1 MFAYS
6 ADQIRAAE
14 KALMAHEVA
23 DDEMMKLAAAAV
35 ADTALDMLRAQS
47 RRTPAHQETPKQATG
62 GRDMQAPG
70 AADVVVAV
78 GPGGNGGDGLFAATH
93 LLLAGYRVQAVP
105 VSTRADGT
113 PKVHPAAWQAFR
125 AAGGEQVSARELVAA
140 AKTAAAATTPGAAT
154 APGPATAPAL
164 IIDAIAGLSAGR
176 GLSGEIAEFFS
187 AQRRAGTDVLA
198 IDVPT
203 GVHCDTG
210 ATAPEIT
217 AAETTAREAT
227 STAASANQD
236 AATCERRPGDSYVRA
251 TVTISFGAGR
261 LAHAATPACGKVVIA
276 DLQLPQGPRS
286 FAEELAHQ
294 NSAESKV
301 TENTNAGASS
311 SNSTS
316 TGFEQGTVE
325 FFQVP
330 AIATKV
336 RASASGSAAEPPQA
350 PGAPEFQHGTVGVG
364 SGPGNLEPQPAGDKY
379 SSGVVGLCAGSAAYP
394 GAGILSAAGAIAAT
408 PSMVRVLGPAE
419 LTRDVVRVH
428 PEAVTHTSVHTAGRV
443 QALVVGPGRGT
454 DISAALEL
462 EYALRGTQPLVLDA
476 DAITLLAASAQ
487 LRELLRD
494 RAGASPVL
502 LTPHDG
508 EFQRLADSLP
518 APDQEAMT
526 GSTSG
531 SSATTDRLRTTRALA
546 AQLNAWVL
554 RKGRITLIA
563 SPDGRLV
570 SVNTGSS
577 WAATPGSGDV
587 LSGILGAFL
596 AEWNAPAATPET
608 KHNEEAAQS
617 GLADVF
623 RRAVVVHSWAAQLA
637 AQTEFGMA
645 PTSASAIATAIP
657 RALAY
662 FSRQ

>member
-14 KALMAHEVA
+14 KALLAHEVA

-47 RRTPAHQETPKQATG
+47 SDKV
-62 GRDMQAPG
+62 
-70 AADVVVAV
+70 VVVA

-93 LLLAGYRVQAVP
+93 LLLAGYRVHAVP
-105 VSTRADGT
+105 VATLADGS
-113 PKVHPAAWQAFR
+113 PKVHEAAWQAFR
-125 AAGGEQVSARELVAA
+125 AAGGELLGTGELAELADSAQ
-140 AKTAAAATTPGAAT
+140 
-154 APGPATAPAL
+154 APAL

-176 GLSGEIAEFFS
+176 GLDGAIAEFFH
-187 AQRRAGTDVLA
+187 AQRRLGTDVLA
-198 IDVPT
+198 VDVPT

-210 ATAPEIT
+210 DIAPET
-217 AAETTAREAT
+217 AAREAP
-227 STAASANQD
+227 STAAGTDQD
-236 AATCERRPGDSYVRA
+236 AAPCERQPGDSYVRA

-261 LAHAATPACGKVVIA
+261 LAHAATPVCGKVVIA

-294 NSAESKV
+294 NPIGQSAATAHEDGEHGEDEHHV
-301 TENTNAGASS
+301 TE
-311 SNSTS
+311 
-316 TGFEQGTVE
+316 FL
-325 FFQVP
+325 QVP
-330 AIATKV
+330 AIATRTQIQA
-336 RASASGSAAEPPQA
+336 RASASGSATAPPQA
-350 PGAPEFQHGTVGVG
+350 PELPEFQHATVDVG
-364 SGPGNLEPQPAGDKY
+364 SGPGNLEPQPTGDKY
-379 SSGVVGLCAGSAAYP
+379 SSGVVGVCAGSAAYP

-419 LTRDVVRVH
+419 LTRDVVRAH
-428 PEAVTHTSVHTAGRV
+428 PEAVTHDSVRTAGRV

-462 EYALRGTQPLVLDA
+462 EHALRGSQPLVLDA

-494 RAGASPVL
+494 RASASPVL

-508 EFQRLADSLP
+508 EFQRLADALH
-518 APDQEAMT
+518 
-526 GSTSG
+526 TSDHDATTA
-531 SSATTDRLRTTRALA
+531 SANGADDATDRLRETRNLA
-546 AQLNAWVL
+546 AQLNAWIL

-563 SPDGRLV
+563 SPSGHVV

-596 AEWNAPAATPET
+596 AEWNAPAAAPEA

-617 GLADVF
+617 DLADVF

>member
-14 KALMAHEVA
+14 KALLAHEVA

-47 RRTPAHQETPKQATG
+47 SDKV
-62 GRDMQAPG
+62 
-70 AADVVVAV
+70 VVVA

-93 LLLAGYRVQAVP
+93 LLLAGYRVHAVP
-105 VSTRADGT
+105 VATLADGS
-113 PKVHPAAWQAFR
+113 PKVHEPAWQAFR
-125 AAGGEQVSARELVAA
+125 AAGGELLGTGELAGLADSAQ
-140 AKTAAAATTPGAAT
+140 
-154 APGPATAPAL
+154 APAL

-176 GLSGEIAEFFS
+176 GLDGAIAEFFH
-187 AQRRAGTDVLA
+187 AQRRLGTDVLA
-198 IDVPT
+198 VDVPT

-210 ATAPEIT
+210 ETAPET
-217 AAETTAREAT
+217 AAREAT
-227 STAASANQD
+227 STAANTDQD
-236 AATCERRPGDSYVRA
+236 AAPCERQPGDSYVRA

-261 LAHAATPACGKVVIA
+261 LAHAATPVCGKVVIA

-294 NSAESKV
+294 NPIGQSAAIAHEDGEHGEDEHHI
-301 TENTNAGASS
+301 T
-311 SNSTS
+311 
-316 TGFEQGTVE
+316 E

-330 AIATKV
+330 AIATRTQIQS
-336 RASASGSAAEPPQA
+336 RASASGSATAPPQQ
-350 PGAPEFQHGTVGVG
+350 PELPEFQHGTAGVG

-419 LTRDVVRVH
+419 LTRDVVRAH
-428 PEAVTHTSVHTAGRV
+428 PEAVTHTSVRTAGRV

-487 LRELLRD
+487 LRKLLRD
-494 RAGASPVL
+494 RASTSPVL

-508 EFQRLADSLP
+508 EFQRLADALP
-518 APDQEAMT
+518 APDQDA
-526 GSTSG
+526 
-531 SSATTDRLRTTRALA
+531 SANDATDRLRTTRALA
-546 AQLNAWVL
+546 TQLNAWVL

-596 AEWNAPAATPET
+596 AEWNAPAAAPEA
-608 KHNEEAAQS
+608 KHNSAAQVD
-617 GLADVF
+617 LADVF

-662 FSRQ
+662 FSSQ

>member
-14 KALMAHEVA
+14 KALLAHEVT

-47 RRTPAHQETPKQATG
+47 SDKV
-62 GRDMQAPG
+62 
-70 AADVVVAV
+70 VVVA

-93 LLLAGYRVQAVP
+93 LLLAGYRVHAVP
-105 VSTRADGT
+105 VATLADGS
-113 PKVHPAAWQAFR
+113 PKVHEPAWQAFR
-125 AAGGEQVSARELVAA
+125 AAGGELLGTGELAGLADSAQ
-140 AKTAAAATTPGAAT
+140 
-154 APGPATAPAL
+154 APAL

-176 GLSGEIAEFFS
+176 GLDGAIAEFFH
-187 AQRRAGTDVLA
+187 AQRRLGTDVLA
-198 IDVPT
+198 VDVPT

-210 ATAPEIT
+210 ETAPET
-217 AAETTAREAT
+217 AAREAT
-227 STAASANQD
+227 STAANTDQD
-236 AATCERRPGDSYVRA
+236 AAPCERQPGDSYVRA

-261 LAHAATPACGKVVIA
+261 LAHAATPVCGKVVIA

-294 NSAESKV
+294 NPIGQSAAIAHEDGEHGEDEHGEDEHHV
-301 TENTNAGASS
+301 T
-311 SNSTS
+311 
-316 TGFEQGTVE
+316 E

-330 AIATKV
+330 AIATRTQIQA
-336 RASASGSAAEPPQA
+336 RASASGSATAPPQA
-350 PGAPEFQHGTVGVG
+350 PGVPEFQHATVDVG
-364 SGPGNLEPQPAGDKY
+364 SGPGNLEPQPTGDKY
-379 SSGVVGLCAGSAAYP
+379 SSGVVGVCAGSAAYP

-408 PSMVRVLGPAE
+408 PSMVRVIGPAE
-419 LTRDVVRVH
+419 LTRDVVRAH
-428 PEAVTHTSVHTAGRV
+428 PEAVTHASVRTAGRV

-462 EYALRGTQPLVLDA
+462 EHALRGTQPLVLDA

-494 RAGASPVL
+494 RASTSPVL

-508 EFQRLADSLP
+508 EFQRLADALS
-518 APDQEAMT
+518 APDQD
-526 GSTSG
+526 GS
-531 SSATTDRLRTTRALA
+531 ANDATDRLRTTRNLA
-546 AQLNAWVL
+546 AQLNTWIL

-563 SPDGRLV
+563 SPSGHVV

-596 AEWNAPAATPET
+596 AEWNAQWSAPGNAPEVAADTEQNSAT
-608 KHNEEAAQS
+608 AAARA

-662 FSRQ
+662 FSSQ

>member
-47 RRTPAHQETPKQATG
+47 SDKV
-62 GRDMQAPG
+62 
-70 AADVVVAV
+70 VVVA

-93 LLLAGYRVQAVP
+93 LLLAGYRVHAVP
-105 VSTRADGT
+105 VATLADGS
-113 PKVHPAAWQAFR
+113 PKVHEAAWHAFR
-125 AAGGEQVSARELVAA
+125 AAGGELLGTGELAGLADSAQ
-140 AKTAAAATTPGAAT
+140 
-154 APGPATAPAL
+154 APAL

-176 GLSGEIAEFFS
+176 GLDGAIAEFFH
-187 AQRRAGTDVLA
+187 AQRQLGTDVLA
-198 IDVPT
+198 VDVPT

-210 ATAPEIT
+210 DTAPET
-217 AAETTAREAT
+217 AAREAP
-227 STAASANQD
+227 STAASADQD
-236 AATCERRPGDSYVRA
+236 AATCERQPGDSYVRA
-251 TVTISFGAGR
+251 TVTVSFGAGR

-294 NSAESKV
+294 NPIGQSAAIAHEDGEHGEDEHGEDEHGEDEHHV
-301 TENTNAGASS
+301 T
-311 SNSTS
+311 
-316 TGFEQGTVE
+316 E

-330 AIATKV
+330 AIATRTQIQA
-336 RASASGSAAEPPQA
+336 RASASGSATAPPQA
-350 PGAPEFQHGTVGVG
+350 PELPEFQHATVDVG
-364 SGPGNLEPQPAGDKY
+364 SGPGNLEPQPTGDKY
-379 SSGVVGLCAGSAAYP
+379 SSGVVGVCAGSAAYP

-408 PSMVRVLGPAE
+408 PSMVRVIGPAE
-419 LTRDVVRVH
+419 LTRDVVRAH
-428 PEAVTHTSVHTAGRV
+428 PEAVTHDSVRTAGRV

-462 EYALRGTQPLVLDA
+462 EHALRGSQPLVLDA

-494 RAGASPVL
+494 RTSASPVL

-508 EFQRLADSLP
+508 EFQRLADTLP
-518 APDQEAMT
+518 APDQDVSTDDAT
-526 GSTSG
+526 TASTADTSG
-531 SSATTDRLRTTRALA
+531 STDATDRLRTTRALA

-554 RKGRITLIA
+554 RKGRLTLIA

-596 AEWNAPAATPET
+596 AEWNAPAAAPEA

-617 GLADVF
+617 DLADVF

>member
-14 KALMAHEVA
+14 KALLAHEVA

-47 RRTPAHQETPKQATG
+47 SDKV
-62 GRDMQAPG
+62 
-70 AADVVVAV
+70 VVVA

-93 LLLAGYRVQAVP
+93 LLLAGYRVHAVP
-105 VSTRADGT
+105 VATRADGS
-113 PKVHPAAWQAFR
+113 PKVHEAAWQAFR
-125 AAGGEQVSARELVAA
+125 AAGGELLGTGELAGLADSAQ
-140 AKTAAAATTPGAAT
+140 
-154 APGPATAPAL
+154 APAL

-176 GLSGEIAEFFS
+176 GLDGAIAEFFH
-187 AQRRAGTDVLA
+187 AQRRLGTDVLA
-198 IDVPT
+198 VDVPT

-210 ATAPEIT
+210 DTAPET
-217 AAETTAREAT
+217 AAREAT
-227 STAASANQD
+227 STAASTDQD
-236 AATCERRPGDSYVRA
+236 AAPCERQPGDSYVRA

-261 LAHAATPACGKVVIA
+261 LAHAATPVCGKVVIA

-294 NSAESKV
+294 NPIGQSAAIAHEDGEHGEDERHV
-301 TENTNAGASS
+301 T
-311 SNSTS
+311 
-316 TGFEQGTVE
+316 E

-330 AIATKV
+330 ALATRTQIQA
-336 RASASGSAAEPPQA
+336 RASASGSATAPPQQ
-350 PGAPEFQHGTVGVG
+350 PELPEFQHATVGVG

-379 SSGVVGLCAGSAAYP
+379 SSGVVGVCAGSKSYP
-394 GAGILSAAGAIAAT
+394 GAGILATAGAIAAT

-419 LTRDVVRVH
+419 LTRDVVRAH
-428 PEAVTHTSVHTAGRV
+428 PEAVTHTSVRTAGRV

-462 EYALRGTQPLVLDA
+462 EHALRGSQPLVLDA

-494 RAGASPVL
+494 RASASPVL
-502 LTPHDG
+502 LTPHDR
-508 EFQRLADSLP
+508 EFQRLADALS
-518 APDQEAMT
+518 ASDQDA
-526 GSTSG
+526 
-531 SSATTDRLRTTRALA
+531 SADDATDRLRTTRALA

-554 RKGRITLIA
+554 RKGRLTLIA

-570 SVNTGSS
+570 SANTGSS

-596 AEWNAPAATPET
+596 AEWNAPAAAPEA

-617 GLADVF
+617 DLADVF

>member
-14 KALMAHEVA
+14 KALLAHEVA

-47 RRTPAHQETPKQATG
+47 SDKV
-62 GRDMQAPG
+62 
-70 AADVVVAV
+70 VVVA

-93 LLLAGYRVQAVP
+93 LLLAGYRVHAVP
-105 VSTRADGT
+105 VATLADGS
-113 PKVHPAAWQAFR
+113 PKVHEPAWQAFR
-125 AAGGEQVSARELVAA
+125 AAGGELLGTGELAGLADSAQ
-140 AKTAAAATTPGAAT
+140 
-154 APGPATAPAL
+154 APAL

-176 GLSGEIAEFFS
+176 GLDGAIAEFFH
-187 AQRRAGTDVLA
+187 AQRRLGTDVLA
-198 IDVPT
+198 VDVPT

-210 ATAPEIT
+210 ETAPET
-217 AAETTAREAT
+217 AAREAT
-227 STAASANQD
+227 STAANTDQD
-236 AATCERRPGDSYVRA
+236 AAPCERQPGDSYVRA

-261 LAHAATPACGKVVIA
+261 LAHAATPVCGKVVIA

-294 NSAESKV
+294 NPIGQSAAIAHEDGEHGEDERGEDEHHI
-301 TENTNAGASS
+301 T
-311 SNSTS
+311 
-316 TGFEQGTVE
+316 E

-330 AIATKV
+330 AIAT
-336 RASASGSAAEPPQA
+336 RTQIQSWASASGSATAPPQQ
-350 PGAPEFQHGTVGVG
+350 PELPEFQHGTVGVG
-364 SGPGNLEPQPAGDKY
+364 SGPGNLEPKPAGDKY

-419 LTRDVVRVH
+419 LTRDVVRAH
-428 PEAVTHTSVHTAGRV
+428 PEAVTHTSVRTAGRV

-462 EYALRGTQPLVLDA
+462 EYALRGSEPLVLDA

-494 RAGASPVL
+494 RASASPVL

-508 EFQRLADSLP
+508 EFQRLADALH
-518 APDQEAMT
+518 
-526 GSTSG
+526 TSDHG
-531 SSATTDRLRTTRALA
+531 ATTSSANRADGATDRLRETRNLA

-563 SPDGRLV
+563 SSDGRLV

-596 AEWNAPAATPET
+596 AEWNAPAAAPET
-608 KHNEEAAQS
+608 KHARPAQAD
-617 GLADVF
+617 LADVF
-623 RRAVVVHSWAAQLA
+623 RRAVVVHSWAAQCA

-662 FSRQ
+662 FSSQ

>member
-1 MFAYS
+1 
-6 ADQIRAAE
+6 
-14 KALMAHEVA
+14 
-23 DDEMMKLAAAAV
+23 
-35 ADTALDMLRAQS
+35 MLRAQS
-47 RRTPAHQETPKQATG
+47 RRTPAHQETAKQATA

-105 VSTRADGT
+105 VATRADGT
-113 PKVHPAAWQAFR
+113 PKVHEPAWQAFR
-125 AAGGEQVSARELVAA
+125 AAGGELLGTGELAGLADSAQ
-140 AKTAAAATTPGAAT
+140 
-154 APGPATAPAL
+154 APAL

-176 GLSGEIAEFFS
+176 GLDGAIAEFFH
-187 AQRRAGTDVLA
+187 AQRRLGTDVLA
-198 IDVPT
+198 VDVPT

-210 ATAPEIT
+210 ETAPET
-217 AAETTAREAT
+217 AAREAT
-227 STAASANQD
+227 STAANTDQD
-236 AATCERRPGDSYVRA
+236 AAPCERQPGDSYVRA

-261 LAHAATPACGKVVIA
+261 LAHAATPVCGKVVIA

-294 NSAESKV
+294 NPIGQSAAIAHEDGEDEHGEDEHHV
-301 TENTNAGASS
+301 T
-311 SNSTS
+311 
-316 TGFEQGTVE
+316 E

-330 AIATKV
+330 ALATQTQIQ
-336 RASASGSAAEPPQA
+336 ASASGSATEPPQA
-350 PGAPEFQHGTVGVG
+350 PGVPEFQHGTVGVG

-379 SSGVVGLCAGSAAYP
+379 SSGVVGVCAGSAAYP

-419 LTRDVVRVH
+419 LTRDVVRAH
-428 PEAVTHTSVHTAGRV
+428 PEAVTHDSVRTAGRV

-487 LRELLRD
+487 LRKLLRD
-494 RAGASPVL
+494 RASTSPVL

-508 EFQRLADSLP
+508 EFQRLVDALH
-518 APDQEAMT
+518 
-526 GSTSG
+526 TSDHG
-531 SSATTDRLRTTRALA
+531 ATTSSANGADDATDRLRETRNLA
-546 AQLNAWVL
+546 AQLNAWIL

-596 AEWNAPAATPET
+596 AQWNAPAAVPKT
-608 KHNEEAAQS
+608 KHNEAAQTD
-617 GLADVF
+617 LADVF

>member
-14 KALMAHEVA
+14 KALLAHEVA

-47 RRTPAHQETPKQATG
+47 SDKV
-62 GRDMQAPG
+62 
-70 AADVVVAV
+70 VVVA

-93 LLLAGYRVQAVP
+93 LLLAGYRVHAVP
-105 VSTRADGT
+105 IATLADGS
-113 PKVHPAAWQAFR
+113 PKVHEAAWHAFR
-125 AAGGEQVSARELVAA
+125 AAGGEQLGTGELAELADSAQ
-140 AKTAAAATTPGAAT
+140 
-154 APGPATAPAL
+154 APAL

-176 GLSGEIAEFFS
+176 GLDGAIAEFFH
-187 AQRRAGTDVLA
+187 AQRRLGTDVLA
-198 IDVPT
+198 VDVPT

-210 ATAPEIT
+210 DTAPET
-217 AAETTAREAT
+217 AAREAP
-227 STAASANQD
+227 STAANTDQD
-236 AATCERRPGDSYVRA
+236 AAPCECQPGDSYVRA

-261 LAHAATPACGKVVIA
+261 LAHAATPVCGKVVIA

-294 NSAESKV
+294 NSAE
-301 TENTNAGASS
+301 NTG
-311 SNSTS
+311 
-316 TGFEQGTVE
+316 TGFKQGTVE

-330 AIATKV
+330 AIATQTQTQIQAQ
-336 RASASGSAAEPPQA
+336 ASASGSATAPPQA
-350 PGAPEFQHGTVGVG
+350 PELPEFQHATVDVG
-364 SGPGNLEPQPAGDKY
+364 SGPGNLEPQPTGDKY
-379 SSGVVGLCAGSAAYP
+379 SSGVVGVCAGSAAYP

-408 PSMVRVLGPAE
+408 PSMVRVIGPAE
-419 LTRDVVRVH
+419 LTRDVVRAP
-428 PEAVTHTSVHTAGRV
+428 PEAVTHTSVRTAGRV

-487 LRELLRD
+487 LWELLRD
-494 RAGASPVL
+494 RASTSPVL

-508 EFQRLADSLP
+508 EFQRLADALP
-518 APDQEAMT
+518 VPDQEA
-526 GSTSG
+526 
-531 SSATTDRLRTTRALA
+531 SANDATDRLRTTRALA

-554 RKGRITLIA
+554 RKGRLTLIA

-596 AEWNAPAATPET
+596 AEWNAPAAAPEA
-608 KHNEEAAQS
+608 KHNEAAQA

-662 FSRQ
+662 FSSQ

>member
-14 KALMAHEVA
+14 KALLAHEVA

-47 RRTPAHQETPKQATG
+47 RRTPAHQETAKQATG

-70 AADVVVAV
+70 TADVVVAV

-105 VSTRADGT
+105 VATHADGS
-113 PKVHPAAWQAFR
+113 PKVHSAAWQAFC
-125 AAGGEQVSARELVAA
+125 AAGGGQVSARELVAA
-140 AKTAAAATTPGAAT
+140 ARTAAAATTPGAVT
-154 APGPATAPAL
+154 APGAATAPAL

-176 GLSGEIAEFFS
+176 GLHGELAEFFS
-187 AQRRAGTDVLA
+187 TQRRAGTDVLA

-210 ATAPEIT
+210 ATAPE
-217 AAETTAREAT
+217 APAG
-227 STAASANQD
+227 
-236 AATCERRPGDSYVRA
+236 ERRSGDSYVRA

-294 NSAESKV
+294 HSAESEV
-301 TENTNAGASS
+301 TENTSAGASS
-311 SNSTS
+311 STGTS
-316 TGFEQGTVE
+316 TNFKQGTVE

-330 AIATKV
+330 AIATKAP
-336 RASASGSAAEPPQA
+336 ASASWSTPESPQT
-350 PGAPEFQHGTVGVG
+350 PGVSEFQHGTVGVG

-394 GAGILSAAGAIAAT
+394 GAGILSASGAIAAT

-419 LTRDVVRVH
+419 LTRDVVRAH
-428 PEAVTHTSVHTAGRV
+428 PEAVTHTSVRTAGRV

-462 EYALRGTQPLVLDA
+462 EYALRGAQPLVLDA

-494 RAGASPVL
+494 RASTSPVL

-508 EFQRLADSLP
+508 EFQRLADALP
-518 APDQEAMT
+518 APDQDAST
-526 GSTSG
+526 DDATTASTADTSG
-531 SSATTDRLRTTRALA
+531 FSATTDRLRTTRALA

-596 AEWNAPAATPET
+596 AEWNAPAAAPET
-608 KHNEEAAQS
+608 KHNEATQAD
-617 GLADVF
+617 LADVF

-662 FSRQ
+662 FSRK

>member
-14 KALMAHEVA
+14 KALLAHEVA

-47 RRTPAHQETPKQATG
+47 RRAPAHQATAKQVTG

-105 VSTRADGT
+105 VATRADDS
-113 PKVHPAAWQAFR
+113 PKVHEPAWQAFR
-125 AAGGEQVSARELVAA
+125 AAGGELLGTGELAGLADSAQ
-140 AKTAAAATTPGAAT
+140 
-154 APGPATAPAL
+154 APAL

-176 GLSGEIAEFFS
+176 GLDGAIAEFFH
-187 AQRRAGTDVLA
+187 AQRRLGTDVLA
-198 IDVPT
+198 VDVPT

-210 ATAPEIT
+210 DTAPET
-217 AAETTAREAT
+217 AAREAP
-227 STAASANQD
+227 STAANADQD
-236 AATCERRPGDSYVRA
+236 AATCERQPGDSYVRA
-251 TVTISFGAGR
+251 TVTISFGASR

-276 DLQLPQGPRS
+276 DLRLPQGPRS

-294 NSAESKV
+294 HCADINNAKHSSA
-301 TENTNAGASS
+301 
-311 SNSTS
+311 STS
-316 TGFEQGTVE
+316 SEQGSVE

-330 AIATKV
+330 AIATKAQ
-336 RASASGSAAEPPQA
+336 ASASGSAPE
-350 PGAPEFQHGTVGVG
+350 PEFQHGTVGVG

-428 PEAVTHTSVHTAGRV
+428 PEAVTHTSVRTAGRV

-462 EYALRGTQPLVLDA
+462 EYALRGAQPLVLDA

-494 RAGASPVL
+494 RASASPVL

-518 APDQEAMT
+518 TPDQGAMT
-526 GSTSG
+526 GGTSG
-531 SSATTDRLRTTRALA
+531 SSAATDRLRTTRALA

-596 AEWNAPAATPET
+596 AEWNAPAAAPET
-608 KHNEEAAQS
+608 KHAGAAQAD
-617 GLADVF
+617 LADVF

-662 FSRQ
+662 ISSQ

>member
-6 ADQIRAAE
+6 ADQIRVAE
-14 KALMAHEVA
+14 KALLAHEVA

-47 RRTPAHQETPKQATG
+47 SDKV
-62 GRDMQAPG
+62 
-70 AADVVVAV
+70 VVVA

-105 VSTRADGT
+105 VATHADGS
-113 PKVHPAAWQAFR
+113 PKVHPTAWQAFC
-125 AAGGEQVSARELVAA
+125 AAGGELLGTGELAGLADSAQ
-140 AKTAAAATTPGAAT
+140 
-154 APGPATAPAL
+154 APAL

-176 GLSGEIAEFFS
+176 GLDGAIAEFFH
-187 AQRRAGTDVLA
+187 AQRRLGTDVLA
-198 IDVPT
+198 VDVPT

-210 ATAPEIT
+210 ETAPET
-217 AAETTAREAT
+217 ATREAP
-227 STAASANQD
+227 STAADTDQD
-236 AATCERRPGDSYVRA
+236 AAPCERQPGDSYVRA

-261 LAHAATPACGKVVIA
+261 LAHAATPVCGKVVIA
-276 DLQLPQGPRS
+276 DLQLPNGPRS
-286 FAEELAHQ
+286 FAEELSHQ
-294 NSAESKV
+294 NPIGQSAAIAHEDGEHGEDERHV
-301 TENTNAGASS
+301 T
-311 SNSTS
+311 
-316 TGFEQGTVE
+316 E

-330 AIATKV
+330 AIAT
-336 RASASGSAAEPPQA
+336 RTQIQAQASASGSATESPQA
-350 PGAPEFQHGTVGVG
+350 PGVPEFQHATVGVG

-379 SSGVVGLCAGSAAYP
+379 SSGVVGVCAGSAAYP
-394 GAGILSAAGAIAAT
+394 GANILATAGAIAAT
-408 PSMVRVLGPAE
+408 PSMVRVIGPAE
-419 LTRDVVRVH
+419 LTRDVVRAH
-428 PEAVTHTSVHTAGRV
+428 PEAVTHASVRTAGRV

-462 EYALRGTQPLVLDA
+462 EHALRGTQPLVLDA

-494 RAGASPVL
+494 RASASPVL

-508 EFQRLADSLP
+508 EFQRLADALS
-518 APDQEAMT
+518 APDQD
-526 GSTSG
+526 GS
-531 SSATTDRLRTTRALA
+531 ANDATDRLRTTRNLA
-546 AQLNAWVL
+546 AQLNAWIL

-563 SPDGRLV
+563 SPSGHVV

-596 AEWNAPAATPET
+596 AEWNAPAAAPET
-608 KHNEEAAQS
+608 KHNEAAQAD
-617 GLADVF
+617 LADVF

>member
-14 KALMAHEVA
+14 KALLAHEVA

-47 RRTPAHQETPKQATG
+47 RRTPAHQETAKQATG

-70 AADVVVAV
+70 TADVVVAV

-105 VSTRADGT
+105 VATRADGS
-113 PKVHPAAWQAFR
+113 PKVHSAAWQAFC

-140 AKTAAAATTPGAAT
+140 AKTAAAATTPGAVT
-154 APGPATAPAL
+154 APGAATAPAL

-176 GLSGEIAEFFS
+176 GLHGELAEFFS

-210 ATAPEIT
+210 ATAPE
-217 AAETTAREAT
+217 APAG
-227 STAASANQD
+227 
-236 AATCERRPGDSYVRA
+236 ERRSGDSYVRA

-294 NSAESKV
+294 RCANQNSAKSKV
-301 TENTNAGASS
+301 TENTSAGASS
-311 SNSTS
+311 S
-316 TGFEQGTVE
+316 FKQGTVE

-330 AIATKV
+330 AIATKAQ
-336 RASASGSAAEPPQA
+336 ASASGSTPESPQA
-350 PGAPEFQHGTVGVG
+350 PGVPEFQHGTVGVG

-394 GAGILSAAGAIAAT
+394 GAGVLSAAGAIAAT

-419 LTRDVVRVH
+419 LTRDVVRAR
-428 PEAVTHTSVHTAGRV
+428 PEAVAHSSVRTAGRV

-487 LRELLRD
+487 LRKLLRD
-494 RAGASPVL
+494 RASTSPVL

-508 EFQRLADSLP
+508 EFQRLADALP
-518 APDQEAMT
+518 APDQDA
-526 GSTSG
+526 
-531 SSATTDRLRTTRALA
+531 SANDATDRLRTTRALA
-546 AQLNAWVL
+546 TQLNAWVL

-596 AEWNAPAATPET
+596 AEWNAPAAAPEAE
-608 KHNEEAAQS
+608 HNEEAAQS

>member
-14 KALMAHEVA
+14 KALLAHEVA

-47 RRTPAHQETPKQATG
+47 SDKV
-62 GRDMQAPG
+62 
-70 AADVVVAV
+70 VVVA

-93 LLLAGYRVQAVP
+93 LLLAGYRVHAVP
-105 VSTRADGT
+105 VATLADGS
-113 PKVHPAAWQAFR
+113 PKVHEAAWQAFR
-125 AAGGEQVSARELVAA
+125 AAGGELLGTGELAGLADSAQ
-140 AKTAAAATTPGAAT
+140 
-154 APGPATAPAL
+154 APAL

-176 GLSGEIAEFFS
+176 GLDGAIAEFFH
-187 AQRRAGTDVLA
+187 AQRRLGTDILA
-198 IDVPT
+198 VDVPT

-210 ATAPEIT
+210 ETAPET
-217 AAETTAREAT
+217 AAREAP
-227 STAASANQD
+227 STAASADQD
-236 AATCERRPGDSYVRA
+236 AATCERQPGDSYVRA

-261 LAHAATPACGKVVIA
+261 LAHAATPSCGKVVIA

-294 NSAESKV
+294 NSAE
-301 TENTNAGASS
+301 NTG
-311 SNSTS
+311 
-316 TGFEQGTVE
+316 TGFKQGTVE

-330 AIATKV
+330 AIATKA
-336 RASASGSAAEPPQA
+336 RASASGSATEPPQA
-350 PGAPEFQHGTVGVG
+350 PGVPEFQHGMVGVG

-394 GAGILSAAGAIAAT
+394 GAGVLSAAGAIAAT

-419 LTRDVVRVH
+419 LTRDVVRAH
-428 PEAVTHTSVHTAGRV
+428 PEAVAHSSVRTAGRV

-494 RAGASPVL
+494 RASASPVL

-508 EFQRLADSLP
+508 EFQRLADALS
-518 APDQEAMT
+518 APDQD
-526 GSTSG
+526 GS
-531 SSATTDRLRTTRALA
+531 ANDATDRLRTTRALA

-563 SPDGRLV
+563 SPDGKLV

-596 AEWNAPAATPET
+596 AEWNAPAAVPKT
-608 KHNEEAAQS
+608 KHNEAGQTD
-617 GLADVF
+617 LADVF

>member
-14 KALMAHEVA
+14 KALLAHEVA

-47 RRTPAHQETPKQATG
+47 SDKV
-62 GRDMQAPG
+62 
-70 AADVVVAV
+70 VVVA

-93 LLLAGYRVQAVP
+93 LLLAGYRVHAVP
-105 VSTRADGT
+105 VATLADGS
-113 PKVHPAAWQAFR
+113 PKVHEAAWQAFR
-125 AAGGEQVSARELVAA
+125 AAGGELLGTGELAELADSAQ
-140 AKTAAAATTPGAAT
+140 
-154 APGPATAPAL
+154 APAL

-176 GLSGEIAEFFS
+176 GLDGAIAEFFH
-187 AQRRAGTDVLA
+187 AQRRLGTDVLA
-198 IDVPT
+198 VDVPT

-210 ATAPEIT
+210 EIAPET
-217 AAETTAREAT
+217 AAREAP
-227 STAASANQD
+227 STAAGTDQD
-236 AATCERRPGDSYVRA
+236 AAPCERQPGDSYVRA

-261 LAHAATPACGKVVIA
+261 LAHAATPVCGKVVIA

-294 NSAESKV
+294 NPIGQSAATAHEDGEHGEDEHHV
-301 TENTNAGASS
+301 TE
-311 SNSTS
+311 
-316 TGFEQGTVE
+316 FL
-325 FFQVP
+325 QVP
-330 AIATKV
+330 AIATRTQIQA
-336 RASASGSAAEPPQA
+336 RASASGSATAPPQA
-350 PGAPEFQHGTVGVG
+350 PELPEFQHATVDVG
-364 SGPGNLEPQPAGDKY
+364 SGPGNLEPQPTGDKY
-379 SSGVVGLCAGSAAYP
+379 SSGVVGVCAGSAAYP

-419 LTRDVVRVH
+419 LTRDVVRAH
-428 PEAVTHTSVHTAGRV
+428 PEAVTHDSVRTAGRV

-462 EYALRGTQPLVLDA
+462 EHALRGSQPLVLDA

-494 RAGASPVL
+494 RASASPVL

-508 EFQRLADSLP
+508 EFQRLADALH
-518 APDQEAMT
+518 
-526 GSTSG
+526 TSDHDATTA
-531 SSATTDRLRTTRALA
+531 SANGADDATDRLRETRNLA
-546 AQLNAWVL
+546 AQLNAWIL

-563 SPDGRLV
+563 SPSGHVV

-596 AEWNAPAATPET
+596 AEWNAPAAAPEA

-617 GLADVF
+617 DLADVF

>member
-14 KALMAHEVA
+14 KALLAHEVA

-47 RRTPAHQETPKQATG
+47 RSIPAHQETPKQATG

-70 AADVVVAV
+70 AADVVVTV

-93 LLLAGYRVQAVP
+93 LLLAGYRVHAVP
-105 VSTRADGT
+105 VATLADGS
-113 PKVHPAAWQAFR
+113 PKVHEAAWQAFR
-125 AAGGEQVSARELVAA
+125 AAGGELLGTGELAELADSAQ
-140 AKTAAAATTPGAAT
+140 
-154 APGPATAPAL
+154 APAL

-176 GLSGEIAEFFS
+176 GLDGAIAEFFHT
-187 AQRRAGTDVLA
+187 QRRLGTDALA
-198 IDVPT
+198 VDVPT

-210 ATAPEIT
+210 ET
-217 AAETTAREAT
+217 AAETASREAP
-227 STAASANQD
+227 STAASADQD
-236 AATCERRPGDSYVRA
+236 AAPCERQPGDSYVRA
-251 TVTISFGAGR
+251 TVTISFGSGR

-276 DLQLPQGPRS
+276 DLQLPEGPRS

-294 NSAESKV
+294 NPIGQSAAIAHEDGEHGEDEHHV
-301 TENTNAGASS
+301 T
-311 SNSTS
+311 
-316 TGFEQGTVE
+316 E

-330 AIATKV
+330 ALAT
-336 RASASGSAAEPPQA
+336 RTQAQASASGSATAPPQQ
-350 PGAPEFQHGTVGVG
+350 PELPEFQHATVGVG
-364 SGPGNLEPQPAGDKY
+364 SGPGNLEPQPTGDKY
-379 SSGVVGLCAGSAAYP
+379 SSGVVGVCAGSAAYP

-408 PSMVRVLGPAE
+408 PSMVRVIGPAE
-419 LTRDVVRVH
+419 LTRDVVRAH
-428 PEAVTHTSVHTAGRV
+428 PEAVTHDSVRTAGRV

-462 EYALRGTQPLVLDA
+462 EHALRGSQPLVLDA

-494 RAGASPVL
+494 RASASPVL

-508 EFQRLADSLP
+508 EFQRLADALS
-518 APDQEAMT
+518 ASDQDA
-526 GSTSG
+526 
-531 SSATTDRLRTTRALA
+531 SADDATDRLRTTRALA

-554 RKGRITLIA
+554 RKGRLTLIA

-596 AEWNAPAATPET
+596 AEWNAPAAAQEA

-617 GLADVF
+617 DLADVF

>member
-14 KALMAHEVA
+14 KALLAHEVA

-35 ADTALDMLRAQS
+35 ADTALDMLRAQA
-47 RRTPAHQETPKQATG
+47 RRTPAHQETAKQVTG
-62 GRDMQAPG
+62 GQGMQASG
-70 AADVVVAV
+70 TADVVVAV

-105 VSTRADGT
+105 VATRADGS
-113 PKVHPAAWQAFR
+113 PKVHPTAWQAFC
-125 AAGGEQVSARELVAA
+125 AAGGEQVSASELVASSQS
-140 AKTAAAATTPGAAT
+140 PS
-154 APGPATAPAL
+154 PAL

-176 GLSGEIAEFFS
+176 GLDGELAEFFS
-187 AQRRAGTDVLA
+187 AQRRVGTEVLA

-210 ATAPEIT
+210 ATAPEAT
-217 AAETTAREAT
+217 APETP
-227 STAASANQD
+227 STDESTDQGAP
-236 AATCERRPGDSYVRA
+236 TGERRPGDSYVRA
-251 TVTISFGAGR
+251 TVTITFGAGR
-261 LAHAATPACGKVVIA
+261 LAHAVAPACGKVVIA
-276 DLQLPQGPRS
+276 DLRLPQGPRS

-294 NSAESKV
+294 HCADINNAKHSSAS
-301 TENTNAGASS
+301 ASS
-311 SNSTS
+311 
-316 TGFEQGTVE
+316 EQGTVE

-330 AIATKV
+330 AIATKAQ
-336 RASASGSAAEPPQA
+336 ASASGSAP
-350 PGAPEFQHGTVGVG
+350 APEFQHGTVGVG

-428 PEAVTHTSVHTAGRV
+428 PEAVTHTSVRTAGRV

-494 RAGASPVL
+494 RVSASPVL

-596 AEWNAPAATPET
+596 AEWNASAATPET
-608 KHNEEAAQS
+608 KHARPAQAD
-617 GLADVF
+617 LADVF

>member
-14 KALMAHEVA
+14 KALLAHKVA

-47 RRTPAHQETPKQATG
+47 SDKV
-62 GRDMQAPG
+62 
-70 AADVVVAV
+70 VVVA

-93 LLLAGYRVQAVP
+93 LLLAGYRVHAVP
-105 VSTRADGT
+105 VATLADGS
-113 PKVHPAAWQAFR
+113 PKVHEPAWQAFR
-125 AAGGEQVSARELVAA
+125 AAGGELLGTGELAGLADSAQ
-140 AKTAAAATTPGAAT
+140 
-154 APGPATAPAL
+154 APAL

-176 GLSGEIAEFFS
+176 GLDGAIAEFFH
-187 AQRRAGTDVLA
+187 AQRRLGTDVLA
-198 IDVPT
+198 VDVPT

-210 ATAPEIT
+210 ETAPET
-217 AAETTAREAT
+217 AAREAT
-227 STAASANQD
+227 STAANTDQD
-236 AATCERRPGDSYVRA
+236 AAPCERQPGDSYVRA

-261 LAHAATPACGKVVIA
+261 LAHAATPVCGKVVIA

-294 NSAESKV
+294 NPIGQSAAIAHEDGEHGEDEHGEDEHHV
-301 TENTNAGASS
+301 T
-311 SNSTS
+311 
-316 TGFEQGTVE
+316 E

-330 AIATKV
+330 ALATQTQIQ
-336 RASASGSAAEPPQA
+336 ASASGSATEPPQA
-350 PGAPEFQHGTVGVG
+350 PGVPEFQHGTVGVG

-394 GAGILSAAGAIAAT
+394 GAGVLSAAGAIAAT

-419 LTRDVVRVH
+419 LTRDVVRAH
-428 PEAVTHTSVHTAGRV
+428 PEAVTHTSVRTAGRV

-494 RAGASPVL
+494 RASTSPVL

-508 EFQRLADSLP
+508 EFQRLADALH
-518 APDQEAMT
+518 
-526 GSTSG
+526 TSDHDATTT
-531 SSATTDRLRTTRALA
+531 SANGADGADDATDRLRATRNLA
-546 AQLNAWVL
+546 AQLNAWIL

-563 SPDGRLV
+563 SPSGHVV

-596 AEWNAPAATPET
+596 AEWNAPAAAPEA
-608 KHNEEAAQS
+608 KHNEAAQA

-623 RRAVVVHSWAAQLA
+623 RRAVVMHSWAAQLA

-662 FSRQ
+662 FSSQ

>member
-1 MFAYS
+1 
-6 ADQIRAAE
+6 
-14 KALMAHEVA
+14 MAHEVA
-23 DDEMMKLAAAAV
+23 DVEMMKLAAAAV

-47 RRTPAHQETPKQATG
+47 SDKV
-62 GRDMQAPG
+62 
-70 AADVVVAV
+70 VVVA

-93 LLLAGYRVQAVP
+93 LLLAGYRVHAVP
-105 VSTRADGT
+105 VATRADGS

-125 AAGGEQVSARELVAA
+125 AAGGELLGTGELAELADSAQ
-140 AKTAAAATTPGAAT
+140 
-154 APGPATAPAL
+154 APAL

-176 GLSGEIAEFFS
+176 GLDGAIAEFFHT
-187 AQRRAGTDVLA
+187 QRRLGTDVLA
-198 IDVPT
+198 VDVPT

-210 ATAPEIT
+210 DTAPET
-217 AAETTAREAT
+217 AAREAT
-227 STAASANQD
+227 STAASTDQD
-236 AATCERRPGDSYVRA
+236 AAPCERQPGDSYVRA

-261 LAHAATPACGKVVIA
+261 LAHAATPVCGKVVIA

-294 NSAESKV
+294 NPVGQSAAIAHEDGEHGEDERHV
-301 TENTNAGASS
+301 T
-311 SNSTS
+311 
-316 TGFEQGTVE
+316 E

-330 AIATKV
+330 ALATRTQIQA
-336 RASASGSAAEPPQA
+336 RASASGSATAPPQQ
-350 PGAPEFQHGTVGVG
+350 PELPEFQHATVGVG

-379 SSGVVGLCAGSAAYP
+379 SSGVVGVCAGSAAYP
-394 GAGILSAAGAIAAT
+394 GAGILATAGAIAAT
-408 PSMVRVLGPAE
+408 PSMVRVIGPAE
-419 LTRDVVRVH
+419 LTRDVVRAH
-428 PEAVTHTSVHTAGRV
+428 PEAVTHASVRTAGRV

-462 EYALRGTQPLVLDA
+462 EYALQGTQPLVLDA

-494 RAGASPVL
+494 RASTSPVL

-508 EFQRLADSLP
+508 EFQRLADALP
-518 APDQEAMT
+518 APDQDA
-526 GSTSG
+526 STND
-531 SSATTDRLRTTRALA
+531 ATDRLRATRALA
-546 AQLNAWVL
+546 TQLNAWVL

-608 KHNEEAAQS
+608 KHNGVAQAD
-617 GLADVF
+617 LADVF

-662 FSRQ
+662 FTSQEDQ

>member
-1 MFAYS
+1 
-6 ADQIRAAE
+6 
-14 KALMAHEVA
+14 MAHEVA

-47 RRTPAHQETPKQATG
+47 SDKV
-62 GRDMQAPG
+62 
-70 AADVVVAV
+70 VVVA

-93 LLLAGYRVQAVP
+93 LLLAGYRVHAVP
-105 VSTRADGT
+105 VATLADGS
-113 PKVHPAAWQAFR
+113 PKVHEPAWQAFR
-125 AAGGEQVSARELVAA
+125 AAGGELLGTGELAGLADSAQ
-140 AKTAAAATTPGAAT
+140 
-154 APGPATAPAL
+154 APAL

-176 GLSGEIAEFFS
+176 GLDGAIAEFFH
-187 AQRRAGTDVLA
+187 AQRRLGTDVLA
-198 IDVPT
+198 VDVST

-210 ATAPEIT
+210 DTAPET
-217 AAETTAREAT
+217 AAREAT
-227 STAASANQD
+227 STAASTDQD
-236 AATCERRPGDSYVRA
+236 AAPCERQPGDSYVRA

-294 NSAESKV
+294 NPIGQSAAIAHEDGERGEDEHGEDEHHV
-301 TENTNAGASS
+301 T
-311 SNSTS
+311 
-316 TGFEQGTVE
+316 E

-330 AIATKV
+330 ALATQTQT
-336 RASASGSAAEPPQA
+336 RASASGSATAPPQA
-350 PGAPEFQHGTVGVG
+350 PGVPEFQHATVGVG

-379 SSGVVGLCAGSAAYP
+379 SSGVVGVCAGSAAYP
-394 GAGILSAAGAIAAT
+394 GASILATAGAIAAT
-408 PSMVRVLGPAE
+408 PSMVRVIGPAE
-419 LTRDVVRVH
+419 LTRDVVRAH
-428 PEAVTHTSVHTAGRV
+428 PEAVTHASVRTAGRV

-476 DAITLLAASAQ
+476 DAITLLATSAQ
-487 LRELLRD
+487 LRKLLRD
-494 RAGASPVL
+494 RASTSPVL

-508 EFQRLADSLP
+508 EFQRLADALP
-518 APDQEAMT
+518 TPDQDAST
-526 GSTSG
+526 DDATTASTAGTSG
-531 SSATTDRLRTTRALA
+531 FSGTTDRLHTTRVLA

-596 AEWNAPAATPET
+596 AEWNAPAAAPET
-608 KHNEEAAQS
+608 KHNEAAQA

>member
-14 KALMAHEVA
+14 KALLAHEVA

-47 RRTPAHQETPKQATG
+47 SDKV
-62 GRDMQAPG
+62 
-70 AADVVVAV
+70 VVVA

-93 LLLAGYRVQAVP
+93 LLLAGYRVHAVP
-105 VSTRADGT
+105 VATLADGS
-113 PKVHPAAWQAFR
+113 PKVHEAAWQAFR
-125 AAGGEQVSARELVAA
+125 AAGGEQLGTGELAGLADSAQ
-140 AKTAAAATTPGAAT
+140 
-154 APGPATAPAL
+154 APAL

-176 GLSGEIAEFFS
+176 GLSGELAEFFS

-217 AAETTAREAT
+217 AAKTTARETA

-236 AATCERRPGDSYVRA
+236 AATCERRPGGSYVRA

-311 SNSTS
+311 N
-316 TGFEQGTVE
+316 TGFKQGTVE

-336 RASASGSAAEPPQA
+336 RASVSGSAAEPPQA
-350 PGAPEFQHGTVGVG
+350 PGVPEFQHGTVGVG

-419 LTRDVVRVH
+419 LTRDVVRAH
-428 PEAVTHTSVHTAGRV
+428 PEAVTHTSVRTAGRV
-443 QALVVGPGRGT
+443 QALIVGPGRGT

-487 LRELLRD
+487 LRKLLRD
-494 RAGASPVL
+494 RANTSPVL

-508 EFQRLADSLP
+508 EFQRLADALP
-518 APDQEAMT
+518 TPDQDVSTDDAT
-526 GSTSG
+526 TASTAGTSG
-531 SSATTDRLRTTRALA
+531 FSGTIDRLHTTRALA

-596 AEWNAPAATPET
+596 AEWNAPAAAPET
-608 KHNEEAAQS
+608 KHNEAAQAD
-617 GLADVF
+617 LADVF

>member
-14 KALMAHEVA
+14 KALLAHEVA

-47 RRTPAHQETPKQATG
+47 SDKV
-62 GRDMQAPG
+62 
-70 AADVVVAV
+70 VVVA

-93 LLLAGYRVQAVP
+93 LLLAGYRVHAVP
-105 VSTRADGT
+105 VATLADGS
-113 PKVHPAAWQAFR
+113 PKVHEPAWQAFR
-125 AAGGEQVSARELVAA
+125 AAGGELLGTGELAGLADSAQ
-140 AKTAAAATTPGAAT
+140 
-154 APGPATAPAL
+154 APAL

-176 GLSGEIAEFFS
+176 GLDGAIAEFFH
-187 AQRRAGTDVLA
+187 AQRRLGTDVLA
-198 IDVPT
+198 VDVPT

-210 ATAPEIT
+210 ETAPET
-217 AAETTAREAT
+217 AAREAT
-227 STAASANQD
+227 STAANTDQD
-236 AATCERRPGDSYVRA
+236 AAPCERQPGDSYVRA

-261 LAHAATPACGKVVIA
+261 LAHAATPVCGKVVIA

-294 NSAESKV
+294 NPIGQSAAIAHEDGEHGEDEHHI
-301 TENTNAGASS
+301 T
-311 SNSTS
+311 
-316 TGFEQGTVE
+316 E

-330 AIATKV
+330 AIATRTQIQS
-336 RASASGSAAEPPQA
+336 RASASGSATAPPQQ
-350 PGAPEFQHGTVGVG
+350 PELPEFQHGTAGVG

-419 LTRDVVRVH
+419 LTRDVVRAH
-428 PEAVTHTSVHTAGRV
+428 PEAVTHASVRTAGRV

-494 RAGASPVL
+494 RASTSPVL

-508 EFQRLADSLP
+508 EFQRLADALP
-518 APDQEAMT
+518 APDQDVSTDDAT
-526 GSTSG
+526 TASTAGTSG
-531 SSATTDRLRTTRALA
+531 SIDATDRLRTTRALA

-563 SPDGRLV
+563 SPDGKLV

-596 AEWNAPAATPET
+596 AEWNAPAAVPKT
-608 KHNEEAAQS
+608 KHNEAGQTD
-617 GLADVF
+617 LADVF

>member
-1 MFAYS
+1 M
-6 ADQIRAAE
+6 
-14 KALMAHEVA
+14 
-23 DDEMMKLAAAAV
+23 
-35 ADTALDMLRAQS
+35 
-47 RRTPAHQETPKQATG
+47 
-62 GRDMQAPG
+62 
-70 AADVVVAV
+70 
-78 GPGGNGGDGLFAATH
+78 
-93 LLLAGYRVQAVP
+93 
-105 VSTRADGT
+105 
-113 PKVHPAAWQAFR
+113 
-125 AAGGEQVSARELVAA
+125 
-140 AKTAAAATTPGAAT
+140 
-154 APGPATAPAL
+154 
-164 IIDAIAGLSAGR
+164 
-176 GLSGEIAEFFS
+176 
-187 AQRRAGTDVLA
+187 
-198 IDVPT
+198 
-203 GVHCDTG
+203 
-210 ATAPEIT
+210 
-217 AAETTAREAT
+217 
-227 STAASANQD
+227 
-236 AATCERRPGDSYVRA
+236 
-251 TVTISFGAGR
+251 
-261 LAHAATPACGKVVIA
+261 IA

-294 NSAESKV
+294 YPIGQTAAIAHEDGEHGEDERGEDEHHV
-301 TENTNAGASS
+301 T
-311 SNSTS
+311 
-316 TGFEQGTVE
+316 E

-330 AIATKV
+330 AIATRTQIQA
-336 RASASGSAAEPPQA
+336 RASASGSATAPPQQ
-350 PGAPEFQHGTVGVG
+350 PELPEFQHATVGVG

-394 GAGILSAAGAIAAT
+394 GASILATAGAIAAT
-408 PSMVRVLGPAE
+408 PSMVRVIGPAE
-419 LTRDVVRVH
+419 LTRDVVRAH
-428 PEAVTHTSVHTAGRV
+428 PEAVTHASVRVAGRV

-494 RAGASPVL
+494 RASASPVL

-508 EFQRLADSLP
+508 EFQRLADALP
-518 APDQEAMT
+518 APDQDA
-526 GSTSG
+526 
-531 SSATTDRLRTTRALA
+531 SANDAADRLRTTRALA

-596 AEWNAPAATPET
+596 AEWNAQWSAPGNAPEVAADTEQNSAT
-608 KHNEEAAQS
+608 AAARA

>member
-14 KALMAHEVA
+14 KALLAHEVA

-47 RRTPAHQETPKQATG
+47 SDKV
-62 GRDMQAPG
+62 
-70 AADVVVAV
+70 VVVA

-93 LLLAGYRVQAVP
+93 LLLAGYRVHAVP
-105 VSTRADGT
+105 VATLADGS
-113 PKVHPAAWQAFR
+113 PKVHEPAWQAFR
-125 AAGGEQVSARELVAA
+125 AAGGEQLGTGELAGLADSAQ
-140 AKTAAAATTPGAAT
+140 
-154 APGPATAPAL
+154 APAL
-164 IIDAIAGLSAGR
+164 IIDAIAGLSSGR
-176 GLSGEIAEFFS
+176 GLDGAIAEFFHT
-187 AQRRAGTDVLA
+187 QRRLGTDVLA
-198 IDVPT
+198 VDVPT

-210 ATAPEIT
+210 DTAPET
-217 AAETTAREAT
+217 AAREAP
-227 STAASANQD
+227 STAADTDQG
-236 AATCERRPGDSYVRA
+236 AAPCERQPGDSYVRA

-294 NSAESKV
+294 NPIGQSAAIAHEDGEDERGEDEHHV
-301 TENTNAGASS
+301 T
-311 SNSTS
+311 
-316 TGFEQGTVE
+316 E

-330 AIATKV
+330 AIATRTQIQA
-336 RASASGSAAEPPQA
+336 RASASGSATAPPQA
-350 PGAPEFQHGTVGVG
+350 PELPEFQHATVDVG
-364 SGPGNLEPQPAGDKY
+364 SGPGNLEPQPTGDKY
-379 SSGVVGLCAGSAAYP
+379 SSGVVGVCAGSAAYP

-408 PSMVRVLGPAE
+408 PSMVRVIGPAE
-419 LTRDVVRVH
+419 LTRDVVRAH
-428 PEAVTHTSVHTAGRV
+428 PEAVTHTSVRTAGRV

-487 LRELLRD
+487 LRDLLRD
-494 RAGASPVL
+494 RASASPVL

-508 EFQRLADSLP
+508 EFQRLADALS
-518 APDQEAMT
+518 APDQD
-526 GSTSG
+526 GS
-531 SSATTDRLRTTRALA
+531 ANDATDRLRTTRALA

-596 AEWNAPAATPET
+596 AEWNAPAAAPET
-608 KHNEEAAQS
+608 KHNEAAQA

-623 RRAVVVHSWAAQLA
+623 RHAVVVHSWAAQLA

>member
-14 KALMAHEVA
+14 KALLAHEAA

-47 RRTPAHQETPKQATG
+47 SDKV
-62 GRDMQAPG
+62 
-70 AADVVVAV
+70 VVVA

-93 LLLAGYRVQAVP
+93 LLLAGYRVHAVP
-105 VSTRADGT
+105 IATLADGS
-113 PKVHPAAWQAFR
+113 PKVHEAAWHAFR
-125 AAGGEQVSARELVAA
+125 AAGGEQLGTGELAELADSAQ
-140 AKTAAAATTPGAAT
+140 
-154 APGPATAPAL
+154 APAL

-176 GLSGEIAEFFS
+176 GLDGAIAEFFH
-187 AQRRAGTDVLA
+187 AQRRLGTDVLA
-198 IDVPT
+198 VDVPT

-210 ATAPEIT
+210 DTAPET
-217 AAETTAREAT
+217 AAREAP
-227 STAASANQD
+227 STAANTDQD
-236 AATCERRPGDSYVRA
+236 AAPCERQPGDSYVRA

-261 LAHAATPACGKVVIA
+261 LAHAATPVCGKVVIA

-294 NSAESKV
+294 NPIGQSAAIAHEDDEHGEDERGEDEHHV
-301 TENTNAGASS
+301 T
-311 SNSTS
+311 
-316 TGFEQGTVE
+316 E

-330 AIATKV
+330 AIATQTQIQA
-336 RASASGSAAEPPQA
+336 RASASESATEPPQA
-350 PGAPEFQHGTVGVG
+350 PGVPEFQHAAVGVG

-379 SSGVVGLCAGSAAYP
+379 SSGVVGVCAGSAAYP
-394 GAGILSAAGAIAAT
+394 GASILATAGAIAAT

-419 LTRDVVRVH
+419 LTRDVVRAH
-428 PEAVTHTSVHTAGRV
+428 PEAVTHASVHTAGRV

-462 EYALRGTQPLVLDA
+462 EHALRGSQPLVLDA

-494 RAGASPVL
+494 RASTSPVL

-508 EFQRLADSLP
+508 EFQRLADALS
-518 APDQEAMT
+518 APDQD
-526 GSTSG
+526 GS
-531 SSATTDRLRTTRALA
+531 ANDATDRLRTTRNLA
-546 AQLNAWVL
+546 AQLNTWIL

-563 SPDGRLV
+563 SPSGHVV

-596 AEWNAPAATPET
+596 AEWNAQWSAPGNAPEVAADTEQNSAT
-608 KHNEEAAQS
+608 AAARA

-662 FSRQ
+662 FSSQ

>member
-14 KALMAHEVA
+14 KALLAHEVA

-47 RRTPAHQETPKQATG
+47 SDKV
-62 GRDMQAPG
+62 
-70 AADVVVAV
+70 VVVA

-93 LLLAGYRVQAVP
+93 LLLAGYRVHAVP
-105 VSTRADGT
+105 VATLADGS
-113 PKVHPAAWQAFR
+113 PKVHEAAWHAFR
-125 AAGGEQVSARELVAA
+125 AAGGELLGTGELAGLADSAQ
-140 AKTAAAATTPGAAT
+140 
-154 APGPATAPAL
+154 APAL

-176 GLSGEIAEFFS
+176 GLDGAIAEFFH
-187 AQRRAGTDVLA
+187 AQRRLGTDVLA
-198 IDVPT
+198 VDVPT

-210 ATAPEIT
+210 DTAPET
-217 AAETTAREAT
+217 ATREAP
-227 STAASANQD
+227 STAADTDQD
-236 AATCERRPGDSYVRA
+236 AAPCERQPGDSYVRA

-276 DLQLPQGPRS
+276 DLQLPEGPRS

-294 NSAESKV
+294 NPIGQ
-301 TENTNAGASS
+301 NAAIAHEDGEDERGEDEHHA
-311 SNSTS
+311 T
-316 TGFEQGTVE
+316 E

-330 AIATKV
+330 VLATRTQIQA
-336 RASASGSAAEPPQA
+336 RASASGSATESPQA
-350 PGAPEFQHGTVGVG
+350 PGVPEFQHATVGVG
-364 SGPGNLEPQPAGDKY
+364 SGPGNLEPQPTGDKY
-379 SSGVVGLCAGSAAYP
+379 SSGVVGVCAGSAAYP
-394 GAGILSAAGAIAAT
+394 GASILATAGAIAAT
-408 PSMVRVLGPAE
+408 PSMVRVIGPAE
-419 LTRDVVRVH
+419 LTRDVVRAH
-428 PEAVTHTSVHTAGRV
+428 PEAVTHTSVRTAGRV

-462 EYALRGTQPLVLDA
+462 EHALRDSQPLVLDA

-487 LRELLRD
+487 LRELVRD
-494 RAGASPVL
+494 RASATPVL

-508 EFQRLADSLP
+508 EFQRLADALP
-518 APDQEAMT
+518 APDQDAST
-526 GSTSG
+526 DDATTASTAGVSGSTN
-531 SSATTDRLRTTRALA
+531 TTDRLRTTRALA

-596 AEWNAPAATPET
+596 AEWNAPAAAPET
-608 KHNEEAAQS
+608 KHNEAAQAD
-617 GLADVF
+617 LADVF

>member
-14 KALMAHEVA
+14 KALLAHEVA

-47 RRTPAHQETPKQATG
+47 RRTPAHQETAKQATG

-70 AADVVVAV
+70 TADVVVAV

-105 VSTRADGT
+105 VATRADGS
-113 PKVHPAAWQAFR
+113 PKVHSAAWQAFC

-140 AKTAAAATTPGAAT
+140 AKTAAAATTPGAVT
-154 APGPATAPAL
+154 APGAATAPAL

-176 GLSGEIAEFFS
+176 GLDGELAEFFS

-210 ATAPEIT
+210 ATAPE
-217 AAETTAREAT
+217 APAG
-227 STAASANQD
+227 
-236 AATCERRPGDSYVRA
+236 ERRSGDSYVRA

-294 NSAESKV
+294 NSADQNSAKSEV
-301 TENTNAGASS
+301 TENTSAGASS
-311 SNSTS
+311 STGISTS
-316 TGFEQGTVE
+316 FKQGTVE

-330 AIATKV
+330 AIATKAQ
-336 RASASGSAAEPPQA
+336 ASASGSTPESPQA
-350 PGAPEFQHGTVGVG
+350 PGVPEFQHGTVGVG

-419 LTRDVVRVH
+419 LTRDVVRAH
-428 PEAVTHTSVHTAGRV
+428 PEAVTHTSVRTAGRV

-487 LRELLRD
+487 LRKLLRD
-494 RAGASPVL
+494 RASTSPVL

-508 EFQRLADSLP
+508 EFQRLADTLP
-518 APDQEAMT
+518 APDQDA
-526 GSTSG
+526 ST
-531 SSATTDRLRTTRALA
+531 ADATDRLRTTRALA

-596 AEWNAPAATPET
+596 AEWNAPAAAPET
-608 KHNEEAAQS
+608 KHNEAAQA

-645 PTSASAIATAIP
+645 PTSASAIATTIP

-662 FSRQ
+662 FSRK

>member
-47 RRTPAHQETPKQATG
+47 RRTPAHQETAKQATG

-70 AADVVVAV
+70 TADVVVAV

-105 VSTRADGT
+105 VATRADGS
-113 PKVHPAAWQAFR
+113 PKVHSAAWQVFC
-125 AAGGEQVSARELVAA
+125 AAGGEQVSARELVAV
-140 AKTAAAATTPGAAT
+140 AKTAAAATTPGAVT
-154 APGPATAPAL
+154 APGAATAPAL

-176 GLSGEIAEFFS
+176 GLDGELAEFFS

-210 ATAPEIT
+210 ATAPE
-217 AAETTAREAT
+217 APAG
-227 STAASANQD
+227 
-236 AATCERRPGDSYVRA
+236 ERRSGDSYVRA

-294 NSAESKV
+294 RCANHHSAHQNSAKSKV
-301 TENTNAGASS
+301 TENTSTGASS
-311 SNSTS
+311 K
-316 TGFEQGTVE
+316 QGTVE

-330 AIATKV
+330 AIATKAP
-336 RASASGSAAEPPQA
+336 ASASGSTPESPQT
-350 PGAPEFQHGTVGVG
+350 PGVPEFQHGTVGVG

-419 LTRDVVRVH
+419 LTRDVVRAH
-428 PEAVTHTSVHTAGRV
+428 PEAVTHSSVRTAGRV

-494 RAGASPVL
+494 RASTRPVL

-508 EFQRLADSLP
+508 EFQRLADALP
-518 APDQEAMT
+518 APDQDA
-526 GSTSG
+526 STDD
-531 SSATTDRLRTTRALA
+531 ATDRLRTTRALA

-596 AEWNAPAATPET
+596 AEWNAPAAAPET
-608 KHNEEAAQS
+608 KHNEAAQAD
-617 GLADVF
+617 LADVF

>member
-14 KALMAHEVA
+14 KALLAHEVA

-47 RRTPAHQETPKQATG
+47 RRTPAHQETAKQATG

-70 AADVVVAV
+70 TADVVVAV

-105 VSTRADGT
+105 VATRADGS
-113 PKVHPAAWQAFR
+113 PKVHSAAWQAFC

-140 AKTAAAATTPGAAT
+140 AKAAAAATTPGAVT
-154 APGPATAPAL
+154 APGAATAPAL

-176 GLSGEIAEFFS
+176 GLDGELAEFFS

-210 ATAPEIT
+210 ATAPE
-217 AAETTAREAT
+217 APAG
-227 STAASANQD
+227 
-236 AATCERRPGDSYVRA
+236 ERRPGDSYVRA

-261 LAHAATPACGKVVIA
+261 LAHAVAPACGKVVIA
-276 DLQLPQGPRS
+276 DLRLPQGPRS

-294 NSAESKV
+294 HCADINNGENSSA
-301 TENTNAGASS
+301 
-311 SNSTS
+311 STS
-316 TGFEQGTVE
+316 SEQGSVE

-330 AIATKV
+330 TIATKTQ
-336 RASASGSAAEPPQA
+336 ASASGSTPEPPQA
-350 PGAPEFQHGTVGVG
+350 PGVPEFQHGTVGVG

-394 GAGILSAAGAIAAT
+394 GAGILSVAGAIAAT

-419 LTRDVVRVH
+419 LTRDVVRAH
-428 PEAVTHTSVHTAGRV
+428 PEAVTHTSVRTAGRV
-443 QALVVGPGRGT
+443 QALIVGPGRGT

-487 LRELLRD
+487 LRKLLRD
-494 RAGASPVL
+494 RANTSPVL

-508 EFQRLADSLP
+508 EFQRLAGVLP
-518 APDQEAMT
+518 APDQDAST
-526 GSTSG
+526 ADATTASTAGTSG
-531 SSATTDRLRTTRALA
+531 FSGTTDRLHTTRALA

-596 AEWNAPAATPET
+596 AEWNAPAAAPET
-608 KHNEEAAQS
+608 KHNEAAQA

-662 FSRQ
+662 FSGQ

>member
-14 KALMAHEVA
+14 KALLAHEVA

-47 RRTPAHQETPKQATG
+47 SDKV
-62 GRDMQAPG
+62 
-70 AADVVVAV
+70 VVVA

-93 LLLAGYRVQAVP
+93 LLLAGYLVHAVP
-105 VSTRADGT
+105 VATLADGS
-113 PKVHPAAWQAFR
+113 PKVHEAAWQAFR
-125 AAGGEQVSARELVAA
+125 AAGGEQLGTGELAGLADSAQ
-140 AKTAAAATTPGAAT
+140 
-154 APGPATAPAL
+154 APAL
-164 IIDAIAGLSAGR
+164 IIDAIAGLSSGR
-176 GLSGEIAEFFS
+176 GLDGAIAEFFHT
-187 AQRRAGTDVLA
+187 QRRLGTDVLA
-198 IDVPT
+198 VDVPT

-210 ATAPEIT
+210 DTAPET
-217 AAETTAREAT
+217 AAREAP
-227 STAASANQD
+227 STAADTDQG
-236 AATCERRPGDSYVRA
+236 AAPCERQPGDSYVRA

-294 NSAESKV
+294 NPIGQSAAIAHEDGEHGEDERGEDEHHV
-301 TENTNAGASS
+301 T
-311 SNSTS
+311 
-316 TGFEQGTVE
+316 E

-330 AIATKV
+330 VLATRTQIQA
-336 RASASGSAAEPPQA
+336 RASASGSATAPPQA
-350 PGAPEFQHGTVGVG
+350 PELPEFQHATVDVG
-364 SGPGNLEPQPAGDKY
+364 SGPGNLEPQPTGDKY
-379 SSGVVGLCAGSAAYP
+379 SSGVVGVCAGSAAYP

-408 PSMVRVLGPAE
+408 PSMVRVIGPAE
-419 LTRDVVRVH
+419 LTRDVVRAH
-428 PEAVTHTSVHTAGRV
+428 PEAVTHTSVRTAGRV

-487 LRELLRD
+487 LWELLRD
-494 RAGASPVL
+494 RASTSPVL

-508 EFQRLADSLP
+508 EFQRLADALP
-518 APDQEAMT
+518 VPDQEA
-526 GSTSG
+526 
-531 SSATTDRLRTTRALA
+531 SANDATDRLRTTRALA

-554 RKGRITLIA
+554 RKGRLTLIA

-596 AEWNAPAATPET
+596 AEWNAPAAAPEA

-617 GLADVF
+617 DLADVF

>member
-14 KALMAHEVA
+14 KALLAHEVA

-47 RRTPAHQETPKQATG
+47 RRAPAHQATAKQVTG

-105 VSTRADGT
+105 VATRADDS
-113 PKVHPAAWQAFR
+113 PKVHEPAWQAFR
-125 AAGGEQVSARELVAA
+125 AAGGELLGTGELAGLADSAQ
-140 AKTAAAATTPGAAT
+140 
-154 APGPATAPAL
+154 APAL

-176 GLSGEIAEFFS
+176 GLDGAIAEFFH
-187 AQRRAGTDVLA
+187 AQRRLGTDVLA
-198 IDVPT
+198 VDVPT

-210 ATAPEIT
+210 ETAPET
-217 AAETTAREAT
+217 AAREAT
-227 STAASANQD
+227 STAANTDQD
-236 AATCERRPGDSYVRA
+236 AAPCERRSGDSYVRA

-261 LAHAATPACGKVVIA
+261 LAHAATPVCGKVVIA

-294 NSAESKV
+294 NPIGQSAAIAHEDGEHGEDEHHV
-301 TENTNAGASS
+301 T
-311 SNSTS
+311 
-316 TGFEQGTVE
+316 E

-330 AIATKV
+330 AIATKAP
-336 RASASGSAAEPPQA
+336 ASASGSTPESPQA
-350 PGAPEFQHGTVGVG
+350 PGVPEFQHGTVGVG

-419 LTRDVVRVH
+419 LTRDVVRAH
-428 PEAVTHTSVHTAGRV
+428 PEAVTHTSVRTAGRV

-494 RAGASPVL
+494 RASTSPVL

-508 EFQRLADSLP
+508 EFQRLADALS
-518 APDQEAMT
+518 ASDQDA
-526 GSTSG
+526 STDDATTASTAGVSG
-531 SSATTDRLRTTRALA
+531 SSDATDRLRTTRALA

-596 AEWNAPAATPET
+596 AEWNAQWSAPGNAPEVAADTEQNSAT
-608 KHNEEAAQS
+608 AAARA

>member
-14 KALMAHEVA
+14 KALLAHEVA

-35 ADTALDMLRAQS
+35 ADTALDMLRAQA
-47 RRTPAHQETPKQATG
+47 RRTPAHQETAKQVTG
-62 GRDMQAPG
+62 GQGMQASG
-70 AADVVVAV
+70 TADVVVAV

-105 VSTRADGT
+105 VATRADGS
-113 PKVHPAAWQAFR
+113 PKGHPTAWQAFC
-125 AAGGEQVSARELVAA
+125 AAGGEQVSASELVASA
-140 AKTAAAATTPGAAT
+140 QSPS
-154 APGPATAPAL
+154 L

-176 GLSGEIAEFFS
+176 GLDGELAEFFS
-187 AQRRAGTDVLA
+187 AQRRVGTEVLA

-210 ATAPEIT
+210 ATAPE
-217 AAETTAREAT
+217 TTAPET
-227 STAASANQD
+227 PTG
-236 AATCERRPGDSYVRA
+236 ERLPGDSYVRA
-251 TVTISFGAGR
+251 TVTITFGAGR
-261 LAHAATPACGKVVIA
+261 LAHAVAPACGKVVIA
-276 DLQLPQGPRS
+276 DLRLPQGPRS

-294 NSAESKV
+294 HCADINNAKHSSAS
-301 TENTNAGASS
+301 ASS
-311 SNSTS
+311 
-316 TGFEQGTVE
+316 EQGTVE

-330 AIATKV
+330 AIATKAQ
-336 RASASGSAAEPPQA
+336 ASASGSAPD
-350 PGAPEFQHGTVGVG
+350 PEFQHGTVGVG
-364 SGPGNLEPQPAGDKY
+364 SSPGNLEPQPAGDKY

-419 LTRDVVRVH
+419 LTRDVVRAH
-428 PEAVTHTSVHTAGRV
+428 PEAVTHTSVRTAGRV

-462 EYALRGTQPLVLDA
+462 EYALRGAQPLVLDA

-526 GSTSG
+526 GGTSG
-531 SSATTDRLRTTRALA
+531 SSATTDRLHTTRALA

-596 AEWNAPAATPET
+596 AEWNAPAAVPKT
-608 KHNEEAAQS
+608 KHNEAAQA

>member
-14 KALMAHEVA
+14 KALLAHEVA

-47 RRTPAHQETPKQATG
+47 SDKV
-62 GRDMQAPG
+62 
-70 AADVVVAV
+70 VVVA

-93 LLLAGYRVQAVP
+93 LLLAGYRVHAVP
-105 VSTRADGT
+105 VATLADGS
-113 PKVHPAAWQAFR
+113 PKVHEAAWQAFR

-176 GLSGEIAEFFS
+176 GLSGELAEFFF

-217 AAETTAREAT
+217 AAET
-227 STAASANQD
+227 SISQ
-236 AATCERRPGDSYVRA
+236 PGGSYVRA

-294 NSAESKV
+294 NSAE
-301 TENTNAGASS
+301 NTSS
-311 SNSTS
+311 
-316 TGFEQGTVE
+316 GFKQGTVE

-330 AIATKV
+330 AIATKA
-336 RASASGSAAEPPQA
+336 RASASGSATEPPQA
-350 PGAPEFQHGTVGVG
+350 PGVPEFQHGTVGVG

-379 SSGVVGLCAGSAAYP
+379 SSGVVGVCAGSAAYP
-394 GAGILSAAGAIAAT
+394 GASILATAGAIAAT
-408 PSMVRVLGPAE
+408 PSMVRVIGPAE
-419 LTRDVVRVH
+419 LTRDVVRAH
-428 PEAVTHTSVHTAGRV
+428 PEAVTHASVRTAGRV

-462 EYALRGTQPLVLDA
+462 EHALRGSQPLVLDA

-494 RAGASPVL
+494 RASASPVL

-508 EFQRLADSLP
+508 EFQRLADALS
-518 APDQEAMT
+518 ASDQDA
-526 GSTSG
+526 
-531 SSATTDRLRTTRALA
+531 SADDATDRLRTTRALA

-554 RKGRITLIA
+554 RKGRLTLIA

-596 AEWNAPAATPET
+596 AEWNAPAAAPEAE
-608 KHNEEAAQS
+608 HNEEAAQS

>member
-14 KALMAHEVA
+14 KALLAHEVA

-47 RRTPAHQETPKQATG
+47 SDKV
-62 GRDMQAPG
+62 
-70 AADVVVAV
+70 VVVA

-93 LLLAGYRVQAVP
+93 LLLAGYRVHAVP
-105 VSTRADGT
+105 VATLADGS
-113 PKVHPAAWQAFR
+113 PKVHEAAWQAFR
-125 AAGGEQVSARELVAA
+125 AAGGELLGTGELAGLADSAQ
-140 AKTAAAATTPGAAT
+140 
-154 APGPATAPAL
+154 APAL

-176 GLSGEIAEFFS
+176 GLDGAIAEFFH
-187 AQRRAGTDVLA
+187 AQRRLGTDVLA
-198 IDVPT
+198 VDVPT

-210 ATAPEIT
+210 ETAPET
-217 AAETTAREAT
+217 AARDAT
-227 STAASANQD
+227 STAANTDQD
-236 AATCERRPGDSYVRA
+236 AAPCERQPGDSYVRA

-261 LAHAATPACGKVVIA
+261 LAHAATPVCGKVVIA

-294 NSAESKV
+294 NPIGQSAAIAHEDGEHGEDEHGEDEHHV
-301 TENTNAGASS
+301 T
-311 SNSTS
+311 
-316 TGFEQGTVE
+316 E

-330 AIATKV
+330 AIATRTQIQA
-336 RASASGSAAEPPQA
+336 RASASGSATAPPQQ
-350 PGAPEFQHGTVGVG
+350 PELPEFQHATVDVG
-364 SGPGNLEPQPAGDKY
+364 SGPGNLEPQPTGDKY

-408 PSMVRVLGPAE
+408 PSMVRVIGPAE
-419 LTRDVVRVH
+419 LTRDVVRAH
-428 PEAVTHTSVHTAGRV
+428 PEAVTHASVRTAGRV

-462 EYALRGTQPLVLDA
+462 EHALRGTQPLVLDA

-494 RAGASPVL
+494 RASASPVL

-508 EFQRLADSLP
+508 EFQRLADALS
-518 APDQEAMT
+518 APDQD
-526 GSTSG
+526 GS
-531 SSATTDRLRTTRALA
+531 ANDATDRLRTTRNLA
-546 AQLNAWVL
+546 AQLNAWIL

-563 SPDGRLV
+563 SPIGHVV

-596 AEWNAPAATPET
+596 AEWNAPAAAPEA
-608 KHNEEAAQS
+608 KHNEAAQAD
-617 GLADVF
+617 LADVF

-637 AQTEFGMA
+637 AQTEFGLA

>member
-14 KALMAHEVA
+14 KALLAHEVA

-47 RRTPAHQETPKQATG
+47 SDKV
-62 GRDMQAPG
+62 
-70 AADVVVAV
+70 VVVA

-93 LLLAGYRVQAVP
+93 LLLAGYRVHAVP
-105 VSTRADGT
+105 VATLADGS
-113 PKVHPAAWQAFR
+113 PKVHEPAWHAFR
-125 AAGGEQVSARELVAA
+125 AAGGEQLGTGELAELADSAQ
-140 AKTAAAATTPGAAT
+140 
-154 APGPATAPAL
+154 APAL

-176 GLSGEIAEFFS
+176 GLDGAIAEFFH
-187 AQRRAGTDVLA
+187 AQRRLGTDALA
-198 IDVPT
+198 VDVPT

-210 ATAPEIT
+210 DTAPGT
-217 AAETTAREAT
+217 AAAREAT
-227 STAASANQD
+227 STAASTDQD
-236 AATCERRPGDSYVRA
+236 AGTCERQPGDSYVRA

-261 LAHAATPACGKVVIA
+261 LAHAATPVCGKVVIA
-276 DLQLPQGPRS
+276 DLQLPEGPRS

-294 NSAESKV
+294 NPIGQSAAIAHEDGEHSEDERGEDEHHV
-301 TENTNAGASS
+301 T
-311 SNSTS
+311 
-316 TGFEQGTVE
+316 E

-330 AIATKV
+330 ALATRTQIQA
-336 RASASGSAAEPPQA
+336 RASASESATESPQA
-350 PGAPEFQHGTVGVG
+350 PELPEFQHAAVGVG

-379 SSGVVGLCAGSAAYP
+379 SSGVVGVCAGSAAYP
-394 GAGILSAAGAIAAT
+394 GAGILATAGAIAAT
-408 PSMVRVLGPAE
+408 PSMVRVIGPAE
-419 LTRDVVRVH
+419 LTRDVVRAH
-428 PEAVTHTSVHTAGRV
+428 PEAVTHASVRTAGRV

-462 EYALRGTQPLVLDA
+462 EHALRGSQPLVLDA

-494 RAGASPVL
+494 RASTSPVL

-508 EFQRLADSLP
+508 EFQRLADALS
-518 APDQEAMT
+518 APDQD
-526 GSTSG
+526 GS
-531 SSATTDRLRTTRALA
+531 ANDATDRLRTTRALA

-596 AEWNAPAATPET
+596 AQWSAHRSAPGNAPEVAADTEQNSAT
-608 KHNEEAAQS
+608 AAARA

-662 FSRQ
+662 FSR

>member
-14 KALMAHEVA
+14 KALLAHEVA

-35 ADTALDMLRAQS
+35 ADTALDMLRAQA
-47 RRTPAHQETPKQATG
+47 RRTPAHQETAKQVTG
-62 GRDMQAPG
+62 GQGMQAPG

-105 VSTRADGT
+105 VATRADGS
-113 PKVHPAAWQAFR
+113 PKGHPTAWQAFC
-125 AAGGEQVSARELVAA
+125 AAGGEQVSASELVASA
-140 AKTAAAATTPGAAT
+140 QSPS
-154 APGPATAPAL
+154 L

-176 GLSGEIAEFFS
+176 GLDGELAEFFS
-187 AQRRAGTDVLA
+187 AQRRVGTEVLA

-210 ATAPEIT
+210 ATAPE
-217 AAETTAREAT
+217 TTAPET
-227 STAASANQD
+227 PTG
-236 AATCERRPGDSYVRA
+236 ERLPGDSYVRA
-251 TVTISFGAGR
+251 TVTITFGAGR
-261 LAHAATPACGKVVIA
+261 LAHAVAPACGKVVIA
-276 DLQLPQGPRS
+276 DLRLPQGPRS

-294 NSAESKV
+294 HCADINNAKHSSAS
-301 TENTNAGASS
+301 ASS
-311 SNSTS
+311 
-316 TGFEQGTVE
+316 EQGTVE

-330 AIATKV
+330 AIATKAQ
-336 RASASGSAAEPPQA
+336 ASASGSAPD
-350 PGAPEFQHGTVGVG
+350 PEFQHGTVGVG
-364 SGPGNLEPQPAGDKY
+364 SSPGNLEPQPAGDKY

-419 LTRDVVRVH
+419 LTRDVVRAH
-428 PEAVTHTSVHTAGRV
+428 PEAVTHTSVRTAGRV

-462 EYALRGTQPLVLDA
+462 EYALRGAQPLVLDA

-526 GSTSG
+526 GGTSG
-531 SSATTDRLRTTRALA
+531 SSATTDRLHTTRALA

-596 AEWNAPAATPET
+596 AEWNAPAAVPKT
-608 KHNEEAAQS
+608 KHNEAAQA

>member
-14 KALMAHEVA
+14 KALLAHEVA

-47 RRTPAHQETPKQATG
+47 RRTPAHQETAKQATG

-70 AADVVVAV
+70 TADVVVAV

-105 VSTRADGT
+105 VATRADGS
-113 PKVHPAAWQAFR
+113 PKVHSAAWQAFC

-140 AKTAAAATTPGAAT
+140 AKTAAAATTPGAVT
-154 APGPATAPAL
+154 APGAATAPAL

-176 GLSGEIAEFFS
+176 GLSGELAKFFS

-210 ATAPEIT
+210 STAPE
-217 AAETTAREAT
+217 APAG
-227 STAASANQD
+227 
-236 AATCERRPGDSYVRA
+236 ERRSGDSYVRA

-276 DLQLPQGPRS
+276 DLQLRQGPRS

-294 NSAESKV
+294 HSAESEV
-301 TENTNAGASS
+301 TENTSAGASS

-316 TGFEQGTVE
+316 FKQGTVE

-330 AIATKV
+330 AIATKAP
-336 RASASGSAAEPPQA
+336 ASASGSTPESPQT
-350 PGAPEFQHGTVGVG
+350 PGVPEFQHGTVGVG

-419 LTRDVVRVH
+419 LTRDVVRAH
-428 PEAVTHTSVHTAGRV
+428 PEAVTHTSVRTAGRV

-462 EYALRGTQPLVLDA
+462 EYALRGAQPLVLDA

-487 LRELLRD
+487 LRKLLRD
-494 RAGASPVL
+494 RANTSPVL

-508 EFQRLADSLP
+508 EFQRLADALP
-518 APDQEAMT
+518 APDQDAST
-526 GSTSG
+526 DDATTASTADTSG
-531 SSATTDRLRTTRALA
+531 SSGTTDRLRTTRALA

-596 AEWNAPAATPET
+596 AEWNAPTAAPET
-608 KHNEEAAQS
+608 KHNEAAQAD
-617 GLADVF
+617 LADVF

>member
-6 ADQIRAAE
+6 ADQIRAPE
-14 KALMAHEVA
+14 KALLAHEVA

-47 RRTPAHQETPKQATG
+47 SDK
-62 GRDMQAPG
+62 
-70 AADVVVAV
+70 VVVVV

-105 VSTRADGT
+105 VATHADGS

-125 AAGGEQVSARELVAA
+125 AAGGEQVSARELVAV
-140 AKTAAAATTPGAAT
+140 AKTSATATTPGAAT

-176 GLSGEIAEFFS
+176 GLSGELAEFFS
-187 AQRRAGTDVLA
+187 EQRRAGTDVLA

-217 AAETTAREAT
+217 AAKTTARETA

-236 AATCERRPGDSYVRA
+236 AATCEHRPGDSYVRA

-286 FAEELAHQ
+286 FAEELAYQ
-294 NSAESKV
+294 NSAESEV
-301 TENTNAGASS
+301 TENTSAGASS

-316 TGFEQGTVE
+316 SGFEQGTVE

-330 AIATKV
+330 AIATRTQIQS
-336 RASASGSAAEPPQA
+336 RASASGSATAPPQQ
-350 PGAPEFQHGTVGVG
+350 PELPEFQDGTVGVG

-419 LTRDVVRVH
+419 LTRDVVRAH
-428 PEAVTHTSVHTAGRV
+428 PEAVTHTSVRTAGRV

-462 EYALRGTQPLVLDA
+462 EHALRDSQPLVLDA

-494 RAGASPVL
+494 RASTSPVL

-508 EFQRLADSLP
+508 EFQRLADALP
-518 APDQEAMT
+518 APDQDAIT
-526 GSTSG
+526 AGTSG
-531 SSATTDRLRTTRALA
+531 FSGATDRLRTTRALA
-546 AQLNAWVL
+546 AQLNTWVL

-563 SPDGRLV
+563 SPNGRLM

-596 AEWNAPAATPET
+596 AEWNAPAAAPET
-608 KHNEEAAQS
+608 KHNSAARA

>member
-14 KALMAHEVA
+14 KALLAHEVA

-47 RRTPAHQETPKQATG
+47 SDKV
-62 GRDMQAPG
+62 
-70 AADVVVAV
+70 VVVA

-93 LLLAGYRVQAVP
+93 LLLAGYRVHAVP
-105 VSTRADGT
+105 VATLADGS
-113 PKVHPAAWQAFR
+113 PKVHEPAWQAFR
-125 AAGGEQVSARELVAA
+125 AAGGELLGTGELAGLADSAQ
-140 AKTAAAATTPGAAT
+140 
-154 APGPATAPAL
+154 APAL
-164 IIDAIAGLSAGR
+164 IIDAIAGLSSGR
-176 GLSGEIAEFFS
+176 GLDGAIAEFFH
-187 AQRRAGTDVLA
+187 AQRRLGTDVLA
-198 IDVPT
+198 VDVPT

-210 ATAPEIT
+210 ETAPET
-217 AAETTAREAT
+217 AAREAPF
-227 STAASANQD
+227 TAAGTDQD
-236 AATCERRPGDSYVRA
+236 AAPCERQPGDSYVRS

-261 LAHAATPACGKVVIA
+261 LAHAATPVCGKVVIA

-294 NSAESKV
+294 YPIGQTAAIAHEDGEHGEDEHHV
-301 TENTNAGASS
+301 T
-311 SNSTS
+311 
-316 TGFEQGTVE
+316 E

-330 AIATKV
+330 ALAT
-336 RASASGSAAEPPQA
+336 RTQIQSWASASGSATAPPQQ
-350 PGAPEFQHGTVGVG
+350 PELPEFQHGTVGVG

-379 SSGVVGLCAGSAAYP
+379 SSGVVGVCAGSAAYP
-394 GAGILSAAGAIAAT
+394 GASILATAGAIAAT
-408 PSMVRVLGPAE
+408 PSMVRVIGPAE
-419 LTRDVVRVH
+419 LTRDVVRAH
-428 PEAVTHTSVHTAGRV
+428 PEAVTHASVRTAGRV

-476 DAITLLAASAQ
+476 DAITLLAVSAQ
-487 LRELLRD
+487 LRKLLRD
-494 RAGASPVL
+494 RASTSPVL

-508 EFQRLADSLP
+508 EFQRLIDALP
-518 APDQEAMT
+518 APDQDTSTDNAT
-526 GSTSG
+526 TASTAGVSGSTD
-531 SSATTDRLRTTRALA
+531 TTDRLRTTRALA
-546 AQLNAWVL
+546 TQLNAWVL

-596 AEWNAPAATPET
+596 AEWNAPAAVPKT
-608 KHNEEAAQS
+608 KHNEAGQTD
-617 GLADVF
+617 LADVF

-662 FSRQ
+662 FSSQ